1 MMKINAKTK
10 INMIIGD
17 PVDHSLS
24 PEIHNAAYKALG
36 IDDQYVFLA
45 TNVKKTDIKKAVEAM
60 RAMGIRGLT
69 CTMPHKLVV
78 MKYLDKIDSA
88 AKDMTAVNTVVN
100 DNGKLIGYNT
110 DWLGVTISLKK
121 VEKNIKNKKAIVFGA
136 GGVARSIVYGL
147 LKNDVKVLIANRTL
161 SKAKKIVHDM
171 NSVFKNNIS
180 IDCVGLN
187 EVNDLDEF
195 DFIFNATSV
204 GMVKSQSIISK
215 QLIKPKHIVFDAVY
229 FPLETKLITDAKEQ
243 GAKIIHGSE
252 LLLNQALYQFELYTN
267 RKAPESAMRK
277 ILNKHLVRNYS

>member
-1 MMKINAKTK
+1 
-10 INMIIGD
+10 MIIGD

-36 IDDQYVFLA
+36 IDNKYVFLA
-45 TNVKKTDIKKAVEAM
+45 ANVKKTDIKKAVEAM

-69 CTMPHKLVV
+69 CTMPHKLTV
-78 MKYLDKIDSA
+78 MKYLDKIDLA

-110 DWLGVTISLKK
+110 DWLGVTVSLKK
-121 VEKNIKNKKAIVFGA
+121 AEKNIKNKKAIVFGA

-161 SKAKKIVHDM
+161 AKAKKIAHDM
-171 NSVFKNNIS
+171 TLVFKNNIS
-180 IDCVGLN
+180 IDCVGLDKVSN
-187 EVNDLDEF
+187 LDEF

-204 GMVKSQSIISK
+204 GMIKSQSIISK

-229 FPLETKLITDAKEQ
+229 FPLETKLITDAKKQ
-243 GAKIIHGSE
+243 GAKVIHGSE

-267 RKAPESAMRK
+267 KKAPELAMRK
-277 ILNKHLVRNYS
+277 VLNKHLVRNYS